1 MNIVNNIK
9 KYRTERGLT
18 QKQLAEQVGC
28 GQGRIADYEAE
39 RYKTENITLGFAF
52 RVAEALQ
59 CSVEELFTESAD
71 GANTEEE

>member
-1 MNIVNNIK
+1 MIIVNNIK
-9 KYRTERGLT
+9 KYRTERGMT

-28 GQGRIADYEAE
+28 GQSRIADYEAE

-59 CSVEELFTESAD
+59 CSIEELFTASTNETES
-71 GANTEEE
+71 EHK